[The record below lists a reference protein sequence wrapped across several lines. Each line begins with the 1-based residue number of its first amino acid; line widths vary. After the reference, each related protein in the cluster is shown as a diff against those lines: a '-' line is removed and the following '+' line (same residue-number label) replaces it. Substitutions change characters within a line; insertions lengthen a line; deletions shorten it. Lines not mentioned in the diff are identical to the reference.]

1 MSGSQWARR
10 LGLHTSPKLSTA
22 IGPAL
27 AGVCVSGSALVGGTD
42 GARSGG
48 AESKG
53 ASRGV
58 ETILMIGKKQNN
70 DEISRENTLHKL
82 NLLPFF

>member
-1 MSGSQWARR
+1 MSDSQWARR

-22 IGPAL
+22 IGPTL
-27 AGVCVSGSALVGGTD
+27 AGVCVSGSVLVGGTD

-48 AESKG
+48 AEGEGEG

-70 DEISRENTLHKL
+70 DEISRGNTLHK
-82 NLLPFF
+82 